1 MPTRVLVLVT
11 LAALAPAGAAVAATP
26 QIHAHRGGTV
36 ENGKPKYAEESM
48 AAYKRAARNGFV
60 LEVDAKLT
68 KDGVPVAIHDATLDR
83 TTSCTGEVRTFTLA
97 ELTDCRIDFPAG
109 KPARIIT
116 IQSLLS
122 FARRSGSVVNLEIKN
137 VPSDP
142 DYDTTPAY
150 A

>member
-1 MPTRVLVLVT
+1 MLSSRRILT
-11 LAALAPAGAAVAATP
+11 LIAAALGAAIAPAAQAAAP

-36 ENGKPKYAEESM
+36 VNGKPTYPEESM

-83 TTSCTGEVRTFTLA
+83 TTSCTGEVRAFTLA
-97 ELTDCRIDFPAG
+97 DLACCRIDVSAG

-116 IQSLLS
+116 IQSLPEY
-122 FARRSGSVVNLEIKN
+122 ARRSG
-137 VPSDP
+137 
-142 DYDTTPAY
+142 A
-150 A
+150 